1 MKYEVLW
8 VATAEDRRDYK
19 DRQLFANSKKA
30 VLYIEHHFNALEYD
44 KPGTSDNPSSVLV
57 ATNGSQKS
65 RDFAKLY
72 SERVSKQWGYPNR
85 GVDIVDSKRAGY
97 WNLYYTSM
105 PAVLLEP
112 LYVSDPEQATLAM
125 SEVGQT
131 ALAEILAQTIREQF
145 PQGGLIAFSL
155 GHKYRQNPTHKFDRG
170 APVKGGNGL
179 GEADIAENVLR
190 LTAELLT
197 AAPKTEEVPK
207 QQERYEFCLLGE
219 WIRHKTFFRG
229 NEIFTVL
236 RSVKDDQDEISVA
249 GNLGTEIGQ
258 YKTYVFPWRDR

>member
-72 SERVSKQWGYPNR
+72 SERVSARWGYPNK

-125 SEVGQT
+125 SEVGQK

-155 GHKYRQNPTHKFDRG
+155 GHKYRKDPKYKYDRG

-179 GEADIAENVLR
+179 GEADIAENVLK

-197 AAPKTEEVPK
+197 AAPKTDEVPK
-207 QQERYEFCLLGE
+207 QERNGFCLLGE
-219 WIRHKTFFRG
+219 WVRYRTFYRG
-229 NEIFTVL
+229 SEIFTVL
-236 RSVKDDQDEISVA
+236 KDRKNYAEISVSGDVFTDVGPYETFVFYSA
-249 GNLGTEIGQ
+249 G
-258 YKTYVFPWRDR
+258 R

>member
-30 VLYIEHHFNALEYD
+30 VLYIEHHFNALEFD

-65 RDFAKLY
+65 RDFAKMY
-72 SERVSKQWGYPNR
+72 AERVSKQWGYPNR
-85 GVDIVDSKRAGY
+85 GVDIVDEKRAGY
-97 WNLYYTSM
+97 WNLYYTNM

-125 SEVGQT
+125 SEVGQKI
-131 ALAEILAQTIREQF
+131 LAEILVKTIKEQF

-190 LTAELLT
+190 LAEELLT
-197 AAPKTEEVPK
+197 KSDEEEAVKSPANESFRLLGQWRVSGK
-207 QQERYEFCLLGE
+207 VYISGRIHTKLKDSFTGFEIALLGE
-219 WIRHKTFFRG
+219 F
-229 NEIFTVL
+229 
-236 RSVKDDQDEISVA
+236 DA
-249 GNLGTEIGQ
+249 ALGLEETR
-258 YKTYVFPWRDR
+258 VFPKAGG